1 MSYQHTQIGDV
12 ILVLTSVIVS
22 FQTSI
27 IYIVFDITPTSQW
40 LVAARVNLLVLIIG
54 LLFSTLTIKID
65 KQFVTWHFTFVFWK
79 RSIKKRRRH

>member
-40 LVAARVNLLVLIIG
+40 LVAAIVNLSVLIIG
-54 LLFSTLTIKID
+54 RLFSTLTIKID
-65 KQFVTWHFTFVFWK
+65 KQCVTWHFTFVFWK